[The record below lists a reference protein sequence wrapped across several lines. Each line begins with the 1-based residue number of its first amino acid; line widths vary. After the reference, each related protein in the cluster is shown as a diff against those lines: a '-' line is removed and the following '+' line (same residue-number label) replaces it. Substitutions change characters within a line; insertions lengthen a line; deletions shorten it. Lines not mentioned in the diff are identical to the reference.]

1 MMPPV
6 PPSTPAPARVLHA
19 LNLDTV
25 GGVEQLFFHLITG
38 CDANAQQEDHC
49 LVTGGRVHEY
59 FSGMESRLGSL
70 HYTKFWRAVKIPR
83 RPRVLRDWHRRNLIR
98 RIRPEL
104 AVMWNRFGDGAS
116 LADLRATGCP
126 VLHYEHGAGWL
137 APDSQGNREFLRGVA
152 GAICISRAAQRVLQL
167 RWDYR
172 GPTHVVPNA
181 LRPDLAPVDVR
192 PKALPTDRPL
202 RLGVAARLIPLKG
215 VGVALHTLR
224 ELHRRGCPAELH
236 IAGTGPLQPFLM
248 EQTRRLGLGTAV
260 RFLGVVRDMAQFYEH
275 VDLLLAP
282 ALREPFGLVVIEAA
296 AHGCPAVC
304 SRVDGLPEAV
314 VAGRTGICLD
324 PSLDLSHAT
333 DFGGTPGDFPP
344 LVYEPSGDRL
354 VAPRF
359 LAPDALASAV
369 GDLLASPEQ
378 FAAMSAAA
386 IRHARDNF
394 AWPDYARRLREVFA
408 RILNGR

>member
-6 PPSTPAPARVLHA
+6 PPIAPAPARVLHA

-70 HYTKFWRAVKIPR
+70 HYTKFWSAVKIPP
-83 RPRVLRDWHRRNLIR
+83 RPRALRDWHRRNLIR
-98 RIRPEL
+98 RVRPEL

-116 LADLRATGCP
+116 LADLRAAGCP

-181 LRPDLAPVDVR
+181 LRPDLAPAEVR

-378 FAAMSAAA
+378 FAAMSAAS
-386 IRHARDNF
+386 IHHARENF
-394 AWPDYARRLREVFA
+394 SMQVYARRLREVFA
-408 RILNGR
+408 GAMAGR